1 MLILITEIKSVQQ
14 REDEC
19 DGLCYM
25 PDREMSPEFNVG
37 VINRTKNRECQRI

>member
-1 MLILITEIKSVQQ
+1 MVSV
-14 REDEC
+14 
-19 DGLCYM
+19 M